1 MKGKKSMLILIFT
14 LLSIVISSFPV
25 VYAGIAA
32 TTSASSY
39 DVGQTMT
46 IQISQGTYDGEVMI
60 QIDLGSTKVWADQRT
75 LNSLG
80 VLNYL
85 LKIPSNWADGTYT
98 VYVKD
103 LTSGTQASTT
113 FKIPIPS
120 NGGGGGGGGGGV
132 PGFILP
138 SPLLVSIWSSTE
150 AAGRLKDFRVPSV
163 ARILSQVED
172 SVHVAEIIELFDTEY
187 ALNVLTELGT
197 AKSVTLMKLMKD
209 ESIVR
214 LVLEFSES
222 DKELLRGL
230 LDDDF
235 NRTVELVETA
245 IKEKAAGLGDE
256 ERKQALERLAGAV
269 SSLEVESIMELLIYM
284 AELPETP
291 TTVAY
296 LFESMQ
302 LSIVIDVV
310 EAWVTDARYAELILN
325 LVNVLEK
332 VSTQLLGDVYVG
344 IGNVERETL
353 YPYLTAGMVTGLP
366 EIGEFLVT
374 DLVASPSTVEPSEEV
389 TISYTLSNV
398 GGQTDRYVILLKVN
412 GANVATDTGLLGN
425 GTSIELSHKVIYA
438 QAGIYSVSVEEAS
451 TSFTVEQ
458 PPPPPKPADLQV
470 TNIELVPASVIQGEE
485 VTVYA
490 TVTNLGELLGTGSF
504 TMKLDTEDISS
515 KEATLGGGDTVNIMF
530 TIVAD
535 YTSGIHEI
543 QVGSLSASLTVQIAP
558 RQTPWF
564 TIITGAII
572 VVGGLGLYFY
582 NKRNQAFEG
591 PVIHS
596 NDVPE
601 NDE

>member
-14 LLSIVISSFPV
+14 LLSIVISTFPV
-25 VYAGIAA
+25 VYAGIAV

-60 QIDLGSTKVWADQRT
+60 QINLGSTKVWADQRT

-103 LTSGTQASTT
+103 VTSGTPASKT

-120 NGGGGGGGGGGV
+120 PPPSGGGGGA
-132 PGFILP
+132 PGLVLP

-150 AAGRLKDFRVPSV
+150 AASRLKNFRAPSV

-187 ALNVLTELGT
+187 ALNVLAELGT
-197 AKSVTLMKLMKD
+197 AESVKLMKLMND
-209 ESIVR
+209 ESVVR
-214 LVLEFSES
+214 LMLEFSES
-222 DKELLRGL
+222 NKELLGGL

-235 NRTVELVETA
+235 NKTAELVETA
-245 IKEKAAGLGDE
+245 IKEKAVELGDE

-269 SSLEVESIMELLIYM
+269 SSLDVDSIIELLIYM

-302 LSIVIDVV
+302 LSTVIDVV
-310 EAWVTDARYAELILN
+310 EVWVTDARYTESMLD

-332 VSTQLLGDVYVG
+332 VPTQLLGDVYVG
-344 IGNVERETL
+344 IDNVERETL
-353 YPYLTAGMVTGLP
+353 YPYLTAGMGAGLP
-366 EIGEFLVT
+366 EIGEFQVT
-374 DLVASPSTVEPSEEV
+374 DLVASPSTVKPREEV
-389 TISYTLSNV
+389 TVSYTLSNV
-398 GGQTDRYVILLKVN
+398 GDQTDRYVIPLKVN
-412 GANVATDTGLLGN
+412 GATVATDTGLLGN
-425 GTSIELSHKVIYA
+425 GTSLELSHKVIYA

-458 PPPPPKPADLQV
+458 PPTPPKPAHFQV

-485 VTVYA
+485 VTVFA
-490 TVTNLGELLGTGSF
+490 TVTNLGELLGTASF

-515 KEATLGGGDTVNIMF
+515 EEATLGGGDTINIVF
-530 TIVAD
+530 TIVANLVP
-535 YTSGIHEI
+535 GIHEV
-543 QVGSLSASLTVQIAP
+543 QVGSLSTSLTVQEAP
-558 RQTPWF
+558 RQMPWF

-572 VVGGLGLYFY
+572 LVAGIGLYFY
-582 NKRNQAFEG
+582 NKRTQAFEG

-601 NDE
+601 IDE